1 MGVIIKQTIKGTIYT
16 YIGVLIGFVTAGFL
30 FPLFFKSEEIGL
42 INILVTYS
50 AIFAQFASLGIHSV
64 TTRLFTYFRNEN
76 NGHNGF
82 LFIAIITSLVGF
94 LISLLVF
101 YVLKPILLETGSKD
115 SLLFT
120 EYFYYNIPLIFF
132 TLFFNTFDNYYKV
145 LYNSV
150 VGTVLKELV
159 QRFLILISIIIFYF
173 GWADF
178 KLFVILYILAS
189 SLPTMFIL
197 MSLIYDKHFHLKPS
211 IAFIKKDLALSMVS
225 VGFFGIITGF
235 SSLAILRIDSIM
247 IASMVGLS
255 ATGIYITVY
264 FFSTL
269 ILLPSRQLQKI
280 SSTVLADAWKENNL
294 ENIKEIYYKSC
305 INQFIISALVFI
317 GLWGNIDNIFRIL
330 PPEFI
335 VGKYVL
341 FYLALANVI
350 DMATGVNGTVISN
363 SKYYRFHT
371 YIMLVLIFL
380 LIFTNYILI
389 PILGITGAAMASAI
403 SVFIFNIARYLFLYI
418 KFKMQPF
425 NFKFIYVILISIIS
439 YFAVYFIPLFDNL
452 ILDIFIRSSIMIMIF
467 SILTIALKISD
478 DINKKIREI
487 SYKLRGKYYTKI

>member
-16 YIGVLIGFVTAGFL
+16 YLGVLIGFVTAGFL

-64 TTRLFTYFRNEN
+64 TTRLFTYFRNEK

-82 LFIAIITSLVGF
+82 LFIAIITSLIGF
-94 LISLLVF
+94 LISLVVF
-101 YVLKPILLETGSKD
+101 YLLKPLLLETGSKD
-115 SLLFT
+115 SLLFS

-150 VGTVLKELV
+150 IGTILKELV
-159 QRFLILISIIIFYF
+159 QRFLILLSIIIFYV
-173 GWADF
+173 GLIDF
-178 KLFVILYILAS
+178 QLFVILYIIAS
-189 SLPTMFIL
+189 SLPTLFIL
-197 MSLIYDKHFHLKPS
+197 ISLIYDKQFHIKPS
-211 IAFIKKDLALSMVS
+211 FTHINKELALSIVS

-235 SSLAILRIDSIM
+235 SSLAILRIDSVM
-247 IASMVGLS
+247 IASMIGLS
-255 ATGIYITVY
+255 ATGVYTTVY
-264 FFSTL
+264 FFATL

-294 ENIKEIYYKSC
+294 ENIKEVYYKSC
-305 INQFIISALVFI
+305 INQFIIAALFFV

-335 VGKYVL
+335 IGKYVL

-363 SKYYRFHT
+363 SKHYRFHT

-380 LIFTNYILI
+380 IIITNYIFI
-389 PILGITGAAMASAI
+389 PILGITGAAMASAL
-403 SVFIFNIARYLFLYI
+403 SVLIFNIARYLFLYI

-425 NFKFIYVILISIIS
+425 NYKFIYVIIISLISYYS
-439 YFAVYFIPLFDNL
+439 VYFIPLFDNL
-452 ILDIFIRSSIMIMIF
+452 VLDIFVRSSIITIIF
-467 SILTIALKISD
+467 GLLTINFKVSD
-478 DINKKIREI
+478 EINEKVKGLN
-487 SYKLRGKYYTKI
+487 KLFF